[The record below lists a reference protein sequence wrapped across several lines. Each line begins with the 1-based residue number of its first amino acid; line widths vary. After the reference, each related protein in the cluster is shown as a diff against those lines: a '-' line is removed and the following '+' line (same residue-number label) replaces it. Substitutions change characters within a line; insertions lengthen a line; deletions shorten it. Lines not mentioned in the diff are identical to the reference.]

1 MDEAS
6 QSDLKGRFEKM
17 VAVCLIFAFV
27 LFVIGAFSWFR
38 QQNPPYTWFPHVVS
52 LGLAF
57 WVLAQLWP
65 MISR

>member
-1 MDEAS
+1 
-6 QSDLKGRFEKM
+6 M

-38 QQNPPYTWFPHVVS
+38 QQNPSSPWFPHVVS

-65 MISR
+65 IISR